1 MFPPA
6 SIPPVPSFPQGVRRP
21 GFLFRTGFFILFAIT
36 LISGIAL
43 GGVYEVTKGPIE
55 QATIEA
61 NNKTYRGVFPEASS
75 FEETSDIDLEACNT
89 ELAASDFGGVGVET
103 VMVAKDDAGSD
114 LGYVINSYSNDSYG
128 GKVSISVGIKDDGSI
143 TSIGFREISDTPGL
157 GLKAKEDP
165 FRTQYDGKSASEL
178 TVVKGGNA
186 GDAEINAI
194 SGATITSNAVTN
206 AVNAALYCKQ
216 NFIN

>member
-1 MFPPA
+1 MA
-6 SIPPVPSFPQGVRRP
+6 GKS
-21 GFLFRTGFFILFAIT
+21 GFMKDAFILFAIT

-114 LGYVINSYSNDSYG
+114 LGYVINSYSNDCYG

>member
-1 MFPPA
+1 MA
-6 SIPPVPSFPQGVRRP
+6 GKS
-21 GFLFRTGFFILFAIT
+21 GFMKDAFILFAIT

-61 NNKTYRGVFPEASS
+61 NNKTYRGVVPEASS

>member
-1 MFPPA
+1 MA
-6 SIPPVPSFPQGVRRP
+6 GKS
-21 GFLFRTGFFILFAIT
+21 GFMKDAFILFAIT

-114 LGYVINSYSNDSYG
+114 LGYVINSIRMTATAVKYLSPSE
-128 GKVSISVGIKDDGSI
+128 S
-143 TSIGFREISDTPGL
+143 
-157 GLKAKEDP
+157 
-165 FRTQYDGKSASEL
+165 RTTEALLPSAS
-178 TVVKGGNA
+178 A
-186 GDAEINAI
+186 RSAI
-194 SGATITSNAVTN
+194 RPVSVLRRKRTRSGPSMTANRLPSLLLSRVAMRATPRSMRSAVQRLHPT
-206 AVNAALYCKQ
+206 Q
-216 NFIN
+216 

>member
-1 MFPPA
+1 MA
-6 SIPPVPSFPQGVRRP
+6 GKS
-21 GFLFRTGFFILFAIT
+21 GFMKDAFILFAIT

-114 LGYVINSYSNDSYG
+114 LGYVINS
-128 GKVSISVGIKDDGSI
+128 
-143 TSIGFREISDTPGL
+143 
-157 GLKAKEDP
+157 
-165 FRTQYDGKSASEL
+165 
-178 TVVKGGNA
+178 
-186 GDAEINAI
+186 
-194 SGATITSNAVTN
+194 
-206 AVNAALYCKQ
+206 
-216 NFIN
+216 

>member
-1 MFPPA
+1 MA
-6 SIPPVPSFPQGVRRP
+6 GKS
-21 GFLFRTGFFILFAIT
+21 GFMKDAFILFAIT

-114 LGYVINSYSNDSYG
+114 LGSVINSYSNDSYG

>member
-1 MFPPA
+1 MA
-6 SIPPVPSFPQGVRRP
+6 GKS
-21 GFLFRTGFFILFAIT
+21 GFMKDAFILFAIT

-75 FEETSDIDLEACNT
+75 FEEPSDIDLEACNT

>member
-1 MFPPA
+1 MA
-6 SIPPVPSFPQGVRRP
+6 AKS
-21 GFLFRTGFFILFAIT
+21 GFMKDAFILFAIT

-55 QATIEA
+55 KATIEA

-75 FEETSDIDLEACNT
+75 FEESSEINLEECNT
-89 ELAASDFGGVGVET
+89 QLAASAFGGVGVET

-114 LGYVINSYSNDSYG
+114 LGYVVNSYSNDSYG
-128 GKVSISVGIKDDGSI
+128 GKVAISVGIKEDGSI
-143 TSIGFREISDTPGL
+143 TAIGFREISDTPGL
-157 GLKAKEDP
+157 GLKAKEDA
-165 FRTQYDGKSASEL
+165 FRTQYDGKTATEL

-194 SGATITSNAVTN
+194 SGATITSKAVTN

-216 NFIN
+216 NFID

>member
-1 MFPPA
+1 MA
-6 SIPPVPSFPQGVRRP
+6 GKS
-21 GFLFRTGFFILFAIT
+21 GFMKDAFILFAIT

-157 GLKAKEDP
+157 GLNAKEDP

>member
-1 MFPPA
+1 MA
-6 SIPPVPSFPQGVRRP
+6 GKS
-21 GFLFRTGFFILFAIT
+21 GFMKDAFILFAIT

-143 TSIGFREISDTPGL
+143 TSIGFREISDTHGL

>member
-1 MFPPA
+1 MA
-6 SIPPVPSFPQGVRRP
+6 GKS
-21 GFLFRTGFFILFAIT
+21 GFMKDAFILFAIT

-165 FRTQYDGKSASEL
+165 FSTQYDGKSASEL

>member
-1 MFPPA
+1 MA
-6 SIPPVPSFPQGVRRP
+6 GKS
-21 GFLFRTGFFILFAIT
+21 GFMKDAFILFAIT

-143 TSIGFREISDTPGL
+143 TSIGFREISDTPSL

>member
-1 MFPPA
+1 MA
-6 SIPPVPSFPQGVRRP
+6 GKS
-21 GFLFRTGFFILFAIT
+21 GFMKDAFILFAIT

-143 TSIGFREISDTPGL
+143 TSIGFRESSDTPGL

>member
-1 MFPPA
+1 MA
-6 SIPPVPSFPQGVRRP
+6 GKS
-21 GFLFRTGFFILFAIT
+21 GFMKDAFILFAIT

-61 NNKTYRGVFPEASS
+61 NNKTS